1 MGLVTAALLA
11 TASAVAATAGQDLS
25 AMHRRLGILAVR
37 DTLAAHGERPGQGMR
52 VAVIDDGFCLRHRGL
67 ARLQASGIVDSWDY
81 LRKLS
86 PAWDTVARTSHGS
99 ATLGVLASDWDSLPG
114 IVPAANFLLYRTE
127 VDSFERLSEGT
138 WLAEAIDRA
147 VDSGAG
153 VISISLG
160 YRYYIDSVGDLPWS
174 QFDGKTRPESVAAA
188 RATARGAV
196 VVAAM
201 GNDASLP
208 APNLGAPADADGIL
222 SVAAVDT
229 SLVRCSFSSVGN
241 TYDGRIKPDLAAFG
255 CSVPTVDASDTDG
268 IIDYSGTSFA
278 APLVAGM
285 AVLVRQLHPD
295 WTPSEVI
302 ASLKSSASQ
311 ASRPDSLLGWG
322 VPDLHALAAASGIA
336 NRSALRRSS
345 WRLDAAGRL
354 MALSELGAGRLEV
367 FDASGRSLAAWD
379 LGALAR
385 GQALLL
391 PSAAR
396 GVLLVRWHAAG
407 RIETSRVVRP

>member
-11 TASAVAATAGQDLS
+11 TASALAATAGQDLS

-67 ARLQASGIVDSWDY
+67 ARLRTSGVVDSWDY
-81 LRKLS
+81 LRKYS

-114 IVPAANFLLYRTE
+114 IVPAASFLLYRTE

-188 RATARGAV
+188 RAAARGAV
-196 VVAAM
+196 VVVAM

-255 CSVPTVDASDTDG
+255 CSVPVVDASDTDG

-278 APLVAGM
+278 TP
-285 AVLVRQLHPD
+285 P
-295 WTPSEVI
+295 TPS
-302 ASLKSSASQ
+302 
-311 ASRPDSLLGWG
+311 RLG
-322 VPDLHALAAASGIA
+322 PA
-336 NRSALRRSS
+336 
-345 WRLDAAGRL
+345 
-354 MALSELGAGRLEV
+354 
-367 FDASGRSLAAWD
+367 
-379 LGALAR
+379 
-385 GQALLL
+385 
-391 PSAAR
+391 
-396 GVLLVRWHAAG
+396 
-407 RIETSRVVRP
+407 